1 MTCQKHEGRPYL
13 PAQKGGKY
21 GLPCWR
27 GPLFVRTFEGVERG
41 RGAWIPP
48 PEKGRAV
55 SIIETDAVLH
65 EAHRDNHTHRDV
77 NGGWLRPA
85 VFGAM
90 DGLVSNLALMTGV
103 AGGAVSQQT
112 IVITGLAGLAAGAF
126 SMAAG
131 EYTSVA
137 SQRELVEAELD
148 VERRELRK
156 HPKDEEREL
165 AELYESR
172 GVEPALAREV
182 ARQLS
187 RDPEQALEIHAR
199 EELGIDPGDLPSPLV
214 AAVSSFGAFALGA
227 LLPVLP
233 YLLGASALWPAVLL
247 ALVGLFACGAVV
259 ARVTARNWLYSGL
272 RQLVLGGAA
281 AALTYGLGTLFGVAV
296 GS

>member
-1 MTCQKHEGRPYL
+1 M
-13 PAQKGGKY
+13 A
-21 GLPCWR
+21 
-27 GPLFVRTFEGVERG
+27 
-41 RGAWIPP
+41 
-48 PEKGRAV
+48 
-55 SIIETDAVLH
+55 IIETEAALH

-103 AGGAVSQQT
+103 AGGSVSHQT

-137 SQRELVEAELD
+137 SQAELVQAELD

-156 HPKDEEREL
+156 HPQAEEDEL
-165 AELYESR
+165 AALYASR

-187 RDPEQALEIHAR
+187 KDPEQALEIHAR
-199 EELGIDPGDLPSPLV
+199 EELGVDPDDLPSPV
-214 AAVSSFGAFALGA
+214 TAAVSSFGAFALGA

-233 YLLGASALWPAVLL
+233 YLLGATVLWPAVLL
-247 ALVGLFACGAVV
+247 ALAGLFGCGAVV
-259 ARVTARNWLYSGL
+259 AKVTARSWWFSGL
-272 RQLVLGGAA
+272 RQLALGGAA
-281 AALTYGLGTLFGVAV
+281 AGVTFALGSLFGTAV
-296 GS
+296 S

>member
-1 MTCQKHEGRPYL
+1 MAIIDT
-13 PAQKGGKY
+13 
-21 GLPCWR
+21 
-27 GPLFVRTFEGVERG
+27 
-41 RGAWIPP
+41 GA
-48 PEKGRAV
+48 
-55 SIIETDAVLH
+55 TLH

-103 AGGAVSQQT
+103 AGGSVGQQT
-112 IVITGLAGLAAGAF
+112 IVLTGLAGLAAGAF

-156 HPKDEEREL
+156 HPEDEEREL
-165 AELYESR
+165 AALYVSR
-172 GVEPALAREV
+172 GVEPGLAEEV

-187 RDPEQALEIHAR
+187 KDPEQALEIHAR
-199 EELGIDPGDLPSPLV
+199 EELGVDPGDLPSPLV
-214 AAVSSFGAFALGA
+214 AAVSSFGSFALGA

-233 YLLGASALWPAVLL
+233 YLLGATALWPAVLL
-247 ALVGLFACGAVV
+247 ALAGLFACGAVV
-259 ARVTARNWLYSGL
+259 AKVTARTWWYSGL
-272 RQLVLGGAA
+272 RQFALGGAA
-281 AALTYGLGTLFGVAV
+281 AGVTYALGALFGTAV
-296 GS
+296 G

>member
-1 MTCQKHEGRPYL
+1 M
-13 PAQKGGKY
+13 
-21 GLPCWR
+21 
-27 GPLFVRTFEGVERG
+27 
-41 RGAWIPP
+41 
-48 PEKGRAV
+48 AV
-55 SIIETDAVLH
+55 IETGAALH

-103 AGGAVSQQT
+103 AGGELSRST
-112 IVITGLAGLAAGAF
+112 IVLTGLAGLAAGAF

-156 HPKDEEREL
+156 HPKDEEAEL
-165 AELYESR
+165 AALYETR

-187 RDPEQALEIHAR
+187 KDPEQALEIHAR

-214 AAVSSFGAFALGA
+214 AAVSSFGSFALGA
-227 LLPVLP
+227 FLPVLP
-233 YLLGASALWPAVLL
+233 YLLGATVIWPAVLL
-247 ALVGLFACGAVV
+247 ALLGLFLCGAVV
-259 ARVTARNWLYSGL
+259 ARVTARSWWFSGL
-272 RQLVLGGAA
+272 RQLAVGGAA
-281 AALTYGLGTLFGVAV
+281 AGVTYLLGSVFGGVV
-296 GS
+296 G

>member
-1 MTCQKHEGRPYL
+1 M
-13 PAQKGGKY
+13 
-21 GLPCWR
+21 
-27 GPLFVRTFEGVERG
+27 
-41 RGAWIPP
+41 
-48 PEKGRAV
+48 
-55 SIIETDAVLH
+55 SIIETDAELH

-103 AGGAVSQQT
+103 AGGSVSQQT
-112 IVITGLAGLAAGAF
+112 LVITGLAGLAAGAF

-156 HPKDEEREL
+156 HPMDEMEEL
-165 AELYESR
+165 AALYESR
-172 GVEPALAREV
+172 GVDPGLAREV

-214 AAVSSFGAFALGA
+214 AAVSSFGAFAMGA

-233 YLLGASALWPAVLL
+233 YLLGASAMWPAVLL
-247 ALVGLFACGAVV
+247 ALIGLFGCGAVV
-259 ARVTARNWLYSGL
+259 ARVTARSWWFSGL
-272 RQLVLGGAA
+272 RQLVLGGTAA
-281 AALTYGLGTLFGVAV
+281 AITYGLGTLFGVAV
-296 GS
+296 GG